1 MPTAKR
7 RMQPARPG
15 GHLGP
20 TLHCWWYRIM
30 NFVANESVV
39 LGGCPLACASSFM
52 RSAVRQR
59 LRIFE
64 HWSVA
69 NRSWPAQL
77 RECQRVLSRCPR
89 LSTQCRRVLSQG
101 GASQIATE
109 EAYTA
114 LCEGWL
120 VILDAIACSYGEVCT
135 AESMWPRSR
144 EELVGFSPL
153 QRCERA
159 SFTAAQLYLDGE
171 HFPTAA
177 LNTAASSFLEVLLA
191 RARARGRYQ
200 PQAPSGKLHI
210 QIAFLGSRIAIRRER
225 QRSQWAL

>member
-1 MPTAKR
+1 MPNAKR

-15 GHLGP
+15 GRLGP
-20 TLHCWWYRIM
+20 TLYCWWYRIM
-30 NFVANESVV
+30 NFVPNESVV
-39 LGGCPLACASSFM
+39 LGDCPLACASSFM
-52 RSAVRQR
+52 RSVVRQR

-120 VILDAIACSYGEVCT
+120 VVLDAIARSYGEVCT
-135 AESMWPRSR
+135 AESMWPPG
-144 EELVGFSPL
+144 ENFSPFL
-153 QRCERA
+153 SARWA

-177 LNTAASSFLEVLLA
+177 LNTTAASFLEVLLA

-200 PQAPSGKLHI
+200 PQAPRGKLHI
-210 QIAFLGSRIAIRRER
+210 QIAFLGSRIATRRER